1 MRSFKVFVFSF
12 CLFISFESYSQIVN
26 TATMDTLESTV
37 IGHLAVGGYL
47 DTYYGYNFS
56 QPRVGTNPYF
66 VSSNRHDEMNIN
78 LAYMDLR
85 YKSTNFRFRFVPGYG
100 TYMNSN
106 YANEVGTLKNI
117 VEANAGLRLSAKR
130 NIWLDF
136 GVFGSP
142 YTNESAISKDHLMY
156 TRSFAPENVP
166 YYLSGVKLSVPLN
179 AKWSTYLFLLN
190 GWQVIQSNDKN
201 KALGTQVEFRP
212 NQKMLFNWDT
222 YIGSNTTTLSPDFR
236 NRYYM
241 DLYWIYKA
249 NEKFDATAC
258 AYIGLQERANSST
271 LKWWQFNFIGRYHF
285 TELLSLSGRV
295 EYYEDEGVHQF
306 PITGIDTFRS
316 FSSGLCLNYKA
327 NHNALLRVEGR
338 QFISPDKLYFD
349 ANDLPSNYS
358 FQLVASVTAWF

>member
-201 KALGTQVEFRP
+201 KAL
-212 NQKMLFNWDT
+212 
-222 YIGSNTTTLSPDFR
+222 
-236 NRYYM
+236 
-241 DLYWIYKA
+241 
-249 NEKFDATAC
+249 
-258 AYIGLQERANSST
+258 
-271 LKWWQFNFIGRYHF
+271 
-285 TELLSLSGRV
+285 
-295 EYYEDEGVHQF
+295 
-306 PITGIDTFRS
+306 
-316 FSSGLCLNYKA
+316 
-327 NHNALLRVEGR
+327 
-338 QFISPDKLYFD
+338 
-349 ANDLPSNYS
+349 
-358 FQLVASVTAWF
+358 